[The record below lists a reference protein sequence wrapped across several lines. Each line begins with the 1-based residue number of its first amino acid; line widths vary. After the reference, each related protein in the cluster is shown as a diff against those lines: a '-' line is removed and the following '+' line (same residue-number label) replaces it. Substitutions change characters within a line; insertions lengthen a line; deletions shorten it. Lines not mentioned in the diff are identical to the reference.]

1 MIPPHELTRLLRSNF
16 LLWDPK
22 SSSQDPGYYSGT
34 HPLLHNAPI
43 HFCVAISAAV
53 HQNWRVGVVLNSFP
67 FVFVLWE
74 REIVQNLLSLTSPRC
89 GSTFGHHLK
98 TSDRI
103 EHSNVLRWWDSV
115 WKSNLI
121 NQFWCLAFEIG
132 FTRPAHLK
140 ERLSNGFECAWNSTA
155 LYLDT
160 VELHACSNTIR
171 CRSSRWAG
179 LVKPVLNNFDL

>member
-1 MIPPHELTRLLRSNF
+1 MYFEVSDQFTQSNSPF
-16 LLWDPK
+16 SAHPRFWSRNARVYQQKRALVAK
-22 SSSQDPGYYSGT
+22 SVW
-34 HPLLHNAPI
+34 
-43 HFCVAISAAV
+43 F
-53 HQNWRVGVVLNSFP
+53 R
-67 FVFVLWE
+67 
-74 REIVQNLLSLTSPRC
+74 LSLTSPRC
-89 GSTFGHHLK
+89 RLTFGDHLT

-132 FTRPAHLK
+132 FTRPVHLK